1 MASARKKQPP
11 PKRARRRPLRAAR
24 LLALGVVVL
33 AAFLY
38 YQPLASYLERRE
50 ALAGRSDEVAVLRA
64 RKRELERRLEA
75 SRSPQALAR
84 EARRLGLVKE
94 GERLFIVKGVD
105 AWRRALG
112 ERSADERDT
121 SDGR

>member
-1 MASARKKQPP
+1 VASAKKKQPP
-11 PKRARRRPLRAAR
+11 RKRARRRPIRAAR

-50 ALAGRSDEVAVLRA
+50 ALARRSDEVAVLRA

-94 GERLFIVKGVD
+94 GEQLFIVKGVD
-105 AWRRALG
+105 AWKRARG
-112 ERSADERDT
+112 ATIDRGDR
-121 SDGR
+121 